1 MTVLR
6 FTVLGRPQPAGSK
19 RALPIRKG
27 GVPTGQIAVIDANP
41 RAKSWQQEVRGE
53 ANLALIDTLRPH
65 PALLDGPLG
74 LRARFYRA
82 RPKSHYRTGGN
93 AHLLRDDAPAYP
105 ATRPDT
111 TKLLRGLEDAM
122 TGVVYADDAQIVV
135 QDARK
140 LYGTPERVDVD
151 VWTLL

>member
-19 RALPIRKG
+19 RALPVRQG
-27 GVPTGQIAVIDANP
+27 GVATGQIAVIDANP
-41 RAKSWQQEVRGE
+41 RVKSWQQEVRVAARQE
-53 ANLALIDTLRPH
+53 AVEQDVD
-65 PALLDGPLG
+65 ALLDGPLG
-74 LRARFYRA
+74 LRVRFHRA

-93 AHLLRDDAPAYP
+93 AHLLRDGVPAYP
-105 ATRPDT
+105 ASRPDT

-122 TGVVYADDAQIVV
+122 TGVVYADDAQVVV

-140 LYGTPERVDVD
+140 LYGTPERVDVE
-151 VWTLL
+151 VWTL